1 MKDTY
6 SIPVAAF
13 KIGNLSGSDLEV
25 VTVIHVEWP
34 NRVHCRK
41 LGPTLT
47 LRDVLRGDRNSRLRG
62 PLPMRSAQPVDG
74 VRTSKIGHRNW
85 KAIFPAIWSSVIG
98 NSTPLSACSVM
109 PWMTFL
115 PVRDGFDWGGECS
128 TAPELHISAP
138 RLPTLVDLEQ
148 ISPWPFVRHPRLIQS
163 FQNVSRSI
171 CALAPVA
178 RLLAMS
184 LFPPSGI

>member
-62 PLPMRSAQPVDG
+62 PCPFPRRRREGKTASRA
-74 VRTSKIGHRNW
+74 
-85 KAIFPAIWSSVIG
+85 AIASMAI
-98 NSTPLSACSVM
+98 PL
-109 PWMTFL
+109 
-115 PVRDGFDWGGECS
+115 CS
-128 TAPELHISAP
+128 T
-138 RLPTLVDLEQ
+138 
-148 ISPWPFVRHPRLIQS
+148 
-163 FQNVSRSI
+163 
-171 CALAPVA
+171 
-178 RLLAMS
+178 S
-184 LFPPSGI
+184 L

>member
-98 NSTPLSACSVM
+98 NSTPLSACSAM

-115 PVRDGFDWGGECS
+115 PVRDGLDWGGECS
-128 TAPELHISAP
+128 TAPELHIFRPAP
-138 RLPTLVDLEQ
+138 ANP
-148 ISPWPFVRHPRLIQS
+148 
-163 FQNVSRSI
+163 
-171 CALAPVA
+171 
-178 RLLAMS
+178 
-184 LFPPSGI
+184 G